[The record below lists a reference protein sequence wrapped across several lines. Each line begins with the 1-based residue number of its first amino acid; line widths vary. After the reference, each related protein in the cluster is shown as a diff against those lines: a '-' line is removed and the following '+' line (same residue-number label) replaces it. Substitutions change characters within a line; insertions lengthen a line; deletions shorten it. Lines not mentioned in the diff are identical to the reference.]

1 MQTWC
6 RRCSWLLGHR
16 IGIVLTTRKHVGL
29 VVDYANF
36 ELCNRICLRK
46 RNISPDCFRLLIR
59 GPQMT
64 FLSYLFT
71 FIQTLEVWESS
82 YFLGISVRPFT
93 RLLFCTLMNAAG
105 SQRHLSTLSMQTMS
119 SWLFKLCFRWAD
131 LLIIVVLSPLL
142 LLTTLLYY
150 TVHLIF
156 CGGKN
161 SLFPLTILVL
171 LKQVRVFDW
180 FSMYLLKGQCLK
192 NFSATTI
199 CLKHTFWA
207 L

>member
-1 MQTWC
+1 MV
-6 RRCSWLLGHR
+6 RCSRSCWLCRLGV
-16 IGIVLTTRKHVGL
+16 GVVVDYSDTVSALSLTTRKHVGL

-46 RNISPDCFRLLIR
+46 RNISPDCFRLFIR

-64 FLSYLFT
+64 FPCSFLSYLFT

-142 LLTTLLYY
+142 LLTTLLYFMY
-150 TVHLIF
+150 CTVPNVWRI
-156 CGGKN
+156 
-161 SLFPLTILVL
+161 S
-171 LKQVRVFDW
+171 
-180 FSMYLLKGQCLK
+180 
-192 NFSATTI
+192 
-199 CLKHTFWA
+199 
-207 L
+207 